1 MLHIYFPSLFTNA
14 RNELCIHFQECTQHS
29 LGLCLIK
36 KNIKLQEIVE
46 QNEQLQRKYYITKCS
61 HSMSRKR
68 ITKIIANKSQYSIEM
83 L

>member
-61 HSMSRKR
+61 REKR